1 MRALLSL
8 VFATVACSSSGSS
21 SAPDAGGFTPASDD
35 AGNTSTTFGELRSG
49 IATYYDATGA
59 GNCSFDATPDDLDV
73 VALQT
78 TMYAGSAWCG
88 ACVKVQGPKGNV
100 TVRVVDSCPTC
111 ENANHIDLSQQAFA
125 KIAEVSAGRVDVKW
139 QFVPCAVS
147 GPIAYHFKEGSNP
160 YWTAIQIRNHRVPI
174 AKVEAKKKGAWQ
186 TLKRVDYNYFL
197 DESGLGDGP
206 YDLRVTS
213 IEGKSIEDPAIGF
226 AEATTVAGASQL

>member
-1 MRALLSL
+1 
-8 VFATVACSSSGSS
+8 
-21 SAPDAGGFTPASDD
+21 
-35 AGNTSTTFGELRSG
+35 
-49 IATYYDATGA
+49 
-59 GNCSFDATPDDLDV
+59 
-73 VALQT
+73 
-78 TMYAGSAWCG
+78 
-88 ACVKVQGPKGNV
+88 
-100 TVRVVDSCPTC
+100 
-111 ENANHIDLSQQAFA
+111 
-125 KIAEVSAGRVDVKW
+125 VDVKW